1 MKRLLIFTLF
11 LLMLILMTSCSRLS
25 VSPDI
30 NVDDTTTLQTEEQKE
45 PEEKPLENDDNSMF
59 IYPENKRELVVKY
72 IRDLATVKWA
82 PKKTFHLFGK
92 YEAWN
97 YSLTYKIGKT
107 YYGLPFLVGSRGTKE
122 QFENSIENG
131 FYIGG
136 TTNSDCIGNA
146 CYDAVYV
153 SLIQVCP
160 SITFKSTEDMLP
172 SNNTGLAAVGDWD
185 YSASAHD
192 TPRII
197 KRNSIQ
203 TMAKAYAQLEIGDVV
218 LKHVV
223 AQDAGHARIVS
234 LPPVVTYKDDGSID
248 LNKSFITTI
257 EQTNAWDDQVTINTT
272 WWVDH
277 KYSFAELY
285 KTNFVPLTPID
296 YNISS
301 KPYINALEIVTDD
314 EFSLSGKL
322 SGTLSSNH
330 YIIQIIAKITD
341 KDGNELYSEKY
352 YPTVK
357 KVFLEDLDFSPNLS
371 DFNEGEYNLT
381 IDASLALGTKT
392 VADINFS
399 IK

>member
-1 MKRLLIFTLF
+1 MKKLLIFTLF
-11 LLMLILMTSCSRLS
+11 LLTLIFMTSCSSPS
-25 VSPDI
+25 VSP
-30 NVDDTTTLQTEEQKE
+30 NNNDDTTILQTEEQKE
-45 PEEKPLENDDNSMF
+45 PEEKPLGNDDNSMF
-59 IYPENKRELVVKY
+59 VYPENKREFVVQY
-72 IRDLATVKWA
+72 IRDLATIKWS
-82 PKKTFHLFGK
+82 PKETFHLFGK

-97 YSLTYKIGKT
+97 YSLTYKIGKI

-122 QFENSIENG
+122 QFENFIEDG
-131 FYIGG
+131 FYIGE

-160 SITFKSTEDMLP
+160 SITFNSTEDMLP

-185 YSASAHD
+185 YSVSAHD

-197 KRNSIQ
+197 KRNSKQ

-234 LPPVVTYKDDGSID
+234 RPPVVTYKDDGSID
-248 LNKSFITTI
+248 LDKSYITTI
-257 EQTNAWDDQVTINTT
+257 EQTNAWDKQTNVNTT

-277 KYSFAELY
+277 KYTFAELY
-285 KTNFVPLTPID
+285 KTNFVPLTPTD
-296 YNISS
+296 YNTS
-301 KPYINALEIVTDD
+301 PQPFINALEIVTVD
-314 EFSLSGKL
+314 EFTSSGKL

-330 YIIQIIAKITD
+330 YIIQINAKITD
-341 KDGNELYSEKY
+341 SDGNVLYSNNY
-352 YPTVK
+352 YPTAK
-357 KVFLEDLDFSPNLS
+357 KVFLEDLDFSPTLS
-371 DFNEGEYNLT
+371 DFTAGEYHLN
-381 IDASLALGTKT
+381 IDASLSLGTKT
-392 VADINFS
+392 VVDFDFI